1 MKSNEVYINQV
12 LDSIR
17 KIEKFVSGLSKE
29 KFLSDE
35 KTQSAVI
42 MQLALIGEVAKKISE
57 NTKKEIDL
65 PWKNIVGFR
74 DKAIHN
80 YFEMDLD
87 VVWNTITTDIVELK
101 EKLKNYN

>member
-1 MKSNEVYINQV
+1 MKDDKVQINFI

-17 KIEKFVSGLSKE
+17 KTERYISGIDREFFMQNELI
-29 KFLSDE
+29 
-35 KTQSAVI
+35 QSGI
-42 MQLALIGEVAKKISE
+42 LMQLILIGENIKKISDD
-57 NTKKEIDL
+57 TKKKIDL

-87 VVWNTITTDIVELK
+87 VIWDTIQNDIPELK
-101 EKLKNYN
+101 AKLLEYR